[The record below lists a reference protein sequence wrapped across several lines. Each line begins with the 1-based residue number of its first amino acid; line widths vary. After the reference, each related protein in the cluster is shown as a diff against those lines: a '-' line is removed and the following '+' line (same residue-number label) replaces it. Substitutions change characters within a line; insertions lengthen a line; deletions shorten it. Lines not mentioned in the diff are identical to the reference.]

1 MINNEQ
7 IKNTIDHFRDE
18 GKSIRVRDIAY
29 TLLAKMF
36 DAKTAFQCLFSGE
49 EYIFD
54 SYAEDKMRGELESYL
69 VEQGFIRNIITD
81 NDSGGITFN
90 ENKREMEMLLKKT
103 QDALDEGIIEPKDA
117 LKIMADIR
125 VKLNDKFKVEAQKT
139 ERTIIVQKRYNST
152 CQHCG
157 REIYIPTKEQLMN
170 EFNLI
175 ENPNSNGSD

>member
-7 IKNTIDHFRDE
+7 IKKTIDYFRDE
-18 GKSIRVRDIAY
+18 GKPIRVRDIAY
-29 TLLAKMF
+29 TLLTKIF
-36 DAKTAFQCLFSGE
+36 DAKTAFQCLFAGE
-49 EYIFD
+49 EYVFD
-54 SYAEDKMRGELESYL
+54 TYAEDKMRDEIESYL
-69 VEQGFIRNIITD
+69 TEQGFIRNIITD
-81 NDSGGITFN
+81 NDHDGITFN

-103 QDALDEGIIEPKDA
+103 QDALDNGIIEPKDA

-157 REIYIPTKEQLMN
+157 REIYIPTKEQLMD

-175 ENPNSNGSD
+175 ENPNNDGND